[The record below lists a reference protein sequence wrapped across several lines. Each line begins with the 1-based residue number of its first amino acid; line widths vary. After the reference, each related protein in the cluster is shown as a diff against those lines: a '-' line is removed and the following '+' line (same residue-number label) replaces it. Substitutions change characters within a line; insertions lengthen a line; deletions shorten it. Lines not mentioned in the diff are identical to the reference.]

1 MKILIKCWCK
11 ITFQEVVS
19 NKVIELA
26 PLAPLRASMLV
37 DILLYWKKKIA
48 LNKIDIKLFLEN

>member
-1 MKILIKCWCK
+1 MKILIKFWCK

-19 NKVIELA
+19 KKVIELA
-26 PLAPLRASMLV
+26 PLAPLRTSMLV